1 LSAAVGALTRLLD
14 TEGSAACAFDAQKP
28 QVVSADVRMP
38 SNTQPRTLAGVT
50 SFDHDSPSA
59 QASIDLYWLPL
70 GAGGHSVRFN
80 GRVYEALAARLQ
92 RRCTHDLYHSALAVE
107 VPGGRFVIETAP
119 IRTGDDP
126 QRGVVGEG
134 AVGARWAGRF
144 RIFRYELRCWRN
156 GVIPDIGEAVES
168 PRRLSNEPDQASRLL
183 RLVPQ
188 VPRPVWGR
196 DDLRTGE
203 MWNSNSVIAWLI
215 ARTGLDAHAI
225 HPPVGGRAPGWNAGL
240 VVAQRSATKVLEVA
254 PGPGSRHA
262 ALTRRGNNGETSTN
276 GRNGDA
282 LLLTG
287 RGLVSAQPSKR
298 SDARNPRRDRSSAQ
312 DSESRRERRF
322 R

>member
-1 LSAAVGALTRLLD
+1 
-14 TEGSAACAFDAQKP
+14 
-28 QVVSADVRMP
+28 MP
-38 SNTQPRTLAGVT
+38 SNTQPRTLVGVT
-50 SFDHDSPSA
+50 SLDHDSPSA

-80 GRVYEALAARLQ
+80 GRVYEALAARQQ
-92 RRCTHDLYHSALAVE
+92 RRGTHDLYHSALVVE
-107 VPGGRFVIETAP
+107 VPEGRFVIETAP
-119 IRTGDDP
+119 IRAGDDP

-168 PRRLSNEPDQASRLL
+168 PRRLSNEPDQARRLL
-183 RLVPQ
+183 RLVED

-215 ARTGLDAHAI
+215 ARAGLDPHAI

-240 VVAQRSATKVLEVA
+240 VVAQRSATKVREVA
-254 PGPGSRHA
+254 PRPRSRHA
-262 ALTRRGNNGETSTN
+262 ALTRGGGSNGEISTH

-282 LLLTG
+282 PAAHRAPRT
-287 RGLVSAQPSKR
+287 RQCATEQP
-298 SDARNPRRDRSSAQ
+298 PRRAESPTRSLVG
-312 DSESRRERRF
+312 SRLGITTERRF